1 MSGFF
6 RLYITSCVDH
16 LSPGDARRY
25 SGFEKVVQATACRP
39 LINAFCPQPV
49 NIPAADGDYPGRL
62 SANTVLI
69 RNRNRKTVL
78 ALCRDCGTGPVT
90 MDGEDGTFSTE
101 PCAPEQSI
109 GRGCEWITSGVDRMR
124 RVPTGQHAELPGQ
137 DFLAGLKIVPEEWNL
152 CR

>member
-16 LSPGDARRY
+16 LSPRDARRS
-25 SGFEKVVQATACRP
+25 SGFETVVQATACQP
-39 LINAFCPQPV
+39 LKNAFCPQPG

-62 SANTVLI
+62 SANTALI

-90 MDGEDGTFSTE
+90 MDGEDGTFSAE
-101 PCAPEQSI
+101 PGAPEQSI
-109 GRGCEWITSGVDRMR
+109 GHGCEWTISGVDKMR
-124 RVPTGQHAELPGQ
+124 RLPTSQHAELPGQ
-137 DFLAGLKIVPEEWNL
+137 DFLAGLKIVPEELNL